1 MYVRV
6 LSVSVGTY
14 VLCVPCVPCV
24 QCVPCVPCVLCV
36 LCVPSVLRKLSEKH
50 KNVEGKLERRD
61 VIKDYSSYSSQVYAP
76 MTRIGVFLDSNA
88 HQYQVSSHYKDTL
101 YGLLEL
107 EAGLPAALVR
117 PKYVWHVVCNH
128 IICTYIVPTYVR
140 TYVWHVVC
148 NHIICTVYLRTYV
161 RTYVW
166 HVVCNHIICIVY
178 LHTYV
183 RMA

>member
-1 MYVRV
+1 M
-6 LSVSVGTY
+6 
-14 VLCVPCVPCV
+14 
-24 QCVPCVPCVLCV
+24 PCVPCVLCTV
-36 LCVPSVLRKLSEKH
+36 CTMCAMCIMCTVHTMSTVCTMCTVCTVRTYIPCLLFVPCVPCVPSVLRKLSEKH

-117 PKYVWHVVCNH
+117 PRYGMLYASTSSVY
-128 IICTYIVPTYVR
+128 CTYVHST
-140 TYVWHVVC
+140 
-148 NHIICTVYLRTYV
+148 
-161 RTYVW
+161 
-166 HVVCNHIICIVY
+166 
-178 LHTYV
+178 
-183 RMA
+183 